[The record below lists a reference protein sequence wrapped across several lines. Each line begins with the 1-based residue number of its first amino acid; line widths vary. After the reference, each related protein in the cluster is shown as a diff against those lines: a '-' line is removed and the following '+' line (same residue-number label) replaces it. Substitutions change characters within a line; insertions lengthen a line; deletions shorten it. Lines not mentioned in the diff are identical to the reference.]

1 MNIQAFEESLNYQLI
16 QLMKEHRQR
25 AEEALSQ
32 LGLHV
37 SQELVLFVLWREEGI
52 SQSEL
57 AARLRVEL
65 PTVTKAVHRMERAG
79 LLIRQVDEEDTR
91 VSRVYMTEKG
101 RALYAP
107 ALNVWQDVEARML
120 HGMTEIEQAFLR
132 RLLQQM
138 VSNLS

>member
-1 MNIQAFEESLNYQLI
+1 MHAFEESLNYQLI

-37 SQELVLFVLWREEGI
+37 SQELVLFVLWREEGL

-65 PTVTKAVHRMERAG
+65 PTLTKAVQRMERAG
-79 LLIRQVDEEDTR
+79 LLIRQADEKDTR
-91 VSRVYMTEKG
+91 VSRVYLTEKG

-107 ALNVWQDVEARML
+107 ALNVWQEMETRTL
-120 HGMTEIEQAFLR
+120 RGMTEIEQVLLR

>member
-1 MNIQAFEESLNYQLI
+1 MHAFEEDVNYQLI
-16 QLMKEHRQR
+16 QLMKEHRKL
-25 AEEALSQ
+25 AEEALNE

-37 SQELVLFVLWREEGI
+37 SQELVLFVLRREEGLA
-52 SQSEL
+52 QSEL

-65 PTVTKAVHRMERAG
+65 PTVTKAVQRMERAG
-79 LLIRQVDEEDTR
+79 LLTRQADEQDTR
-91 VSRVYMTEKG
+91 VSRVYLTEKG
-101 RALYAP
+101 RALYEP
-107 ALNVWQDVEARML
+107 ALKIWHDVEVRML

>member
-1 MNIQAFEESLNYQLI
+1 MHAFEESLNYQLI

-37 SQELVLFVLWREEGI
+37 SQELFLFVLWREEGL

-79 LLIRQVDEEDTR
+79 LLIRQADEQDSR
-91 VSRVYMTEKG
+91 VSRVYLTEKG

-107 ALNVWQDVEARML
+107 ALQIWQDVEARML
-120 HGMTEIEQAFLR
+120 HGMTEIEQALLR

>member
-1 MNIQAFEESLNYQLI
+1 MHAFEEDVNYQLI

-25 AEEALSQ
+25 AEEALSE

-37 SQELVLFVLWREEGI
+37 SQELVLFVLWREEGL

-65 PTVTKAVHRMERAG
+65 PTLTKAVHRMERAG
-79 LLIRQVDEEDTR
+79 LLVRQADEKDTR
-91 VSRVYMTEKG
+91 VSRVYLTEKG

-107 ALNVWQDVEARML
+107 ALTIWHDVEARML
-120 HGMTEIEQAFLR
+120 QGMTEIEQAFLR

>member
-1 MNIQAFEESLNYQLI
+1 MHAFEEDLNYQLI

>member
-1 MNIQAFEESLNYQLI
+1 MHAFEEDLNYQLI

-79 LLIRQVDEEDTR
+79 LLIRQVDEEDTP
-91 VSRVYMTEKG
+91 VSPVYMTEKG

-107 ALNVWQDVEARML
+107 ALNFWQDVEARML

>member
-1 MNIQAFEESLNYQLI
+1 MYAFEESLNYQLI

-37 SQELVLFVLWREEGI
+37 SQELVLFMLWREEGL

-57 AARLRVEL
+57 AACLRVEL
-65 PTVTKAVHRMERAG
+65 PTVTKAVQRMERVG
-79 LLIRQVDEEDTR
+79 LLIRQADEQDTR
-91 VSRVYMTEKG
+91 VSRVYLTEKG

-107 ALNVWQDVEARML
+107 ALTIWQDVEARML
-120 HGMTEIEQAFLR
+120 HGMTEIEQALLR

>member
-1 MNIQAFEESLNYQLI
+1 MHAFEEDLNYQLI

-37 SQELVLFVLWREEGI
+37 SQELVLFVLWREEGL

-65 PTVTKAVHRMERAG
+65 PTLTKAVQRMERAG
-79 LLIRQVDEEDTR
+79 LLIRQADETDTR
-91 VSRVYMTEKG
+91 VSRVYLTEKG

-107 ALNVWQDVEARML
+107 ALKVWQDVETRML
-120 HGMTEIEQAFLR
+120 RGMTEIEKALLR
-132 RLLQQM
+132 RLLQQT

>member
-1 MNIQAFEESLNYQLI
+1 MNMHAFEEDLNYQLI
-16 QLMKEHRQR
+16 QFVKEHRKL
-25 AEEALSQ
+25 AEAALSQ

-37 SQELVLFVLWREEGI
+37 SQELVLFVLWREEGL

-65 PTVTKAVHRMERAG
+65 PTLTKAVQRMERVG
-79 LLIRQVDEEDTR
+79 LLIRQADAQDTR
-91 VSRVYMTEKG
+91 VSRVYLTENG

-107 ALNVWQDVEARML
+107 ALKVWQDLEARML

-138 VSNLS
+138 ITNLS

>member
-1 MNIQAFEESLNYQLI
+1 MHVFEESLNYQLI

>member
-1 MNIQAFEESLNYQLI
+1 MHAFEESLNYQLI

-37 SQELVLFVLWREEGI
+37 AQELFLFVLWREEGL

-65 PTVTKAVHRMERAG
+65 PTLTKAVQRMERAG
-79 LLIRQVDEEDTR
+79 LLIRRADEQDRR
-91 VSRVYMTEKG
+91 VSRVYLTEQG
-101 RALYAP
+101 CALYAP
-107 ALNVWQDVEARML
+107 ARKTWQDLEACML
-120 HGMTEIEQAFLR
+120 QGMTEIEQALLR
-132 RLLQQM
+132 RLLQQT

>member
-1 MNIQAFEESLNYQLI
+1 VHAYEEDVNYQLI

-37 SQELVLFVLWREEGI
+37 SQELFLFVLWREEGL

-65 PTVTKAVHRMERAG
+65 PTVTKAVQSMERAG
-79 LLIRQVDEEDTR
+79 LLIRQADEQDTR
-91 VSRVYMTEKG
+91 VSRVYLTEKG

-107 ALNVWQDVEARML
+107 ALQIWQDVEARML
-120 HGMTEIEQAFLR
+120 HGMTEIEQALLR
-132 RLLQQM
+132 RLLQQT

>member
-1 MNIQAFEESLNYQLI
+1 MHAFEEDLNYQLI

-37 SQELVLFVLWREEGI
+37 SQELFLFVLWREEGL

-65 PTVTKAVHRMERAG
+65 PTVTKTVHRMERAG
-79 LLIRQVDEEDTR
+79 LLIRQADEKDTR
-91 VSRVYMTEKG
+91 VSRVYLTEKG

>member
-1 MNIQAFEESLNYQLI
+1 MPAFEESLNYQFI
-16 QLMKEHRQR
+16 QLTKEHRQR

-37 SQELVLFVLWREEGI
+37 SQELFLFVLWREEGL

-65 PTVTKAVHRMERAG
+65 PTVTKAVQRMERAG
-79 LLIRQVDEEDTR
+79 LLIRQDDEKDTR

-107 ALNVWQDVEARML
+107 ALKLWQDLEARML
-120 HGMTEIEQAFLR
+120 QGMTEIEQALLR